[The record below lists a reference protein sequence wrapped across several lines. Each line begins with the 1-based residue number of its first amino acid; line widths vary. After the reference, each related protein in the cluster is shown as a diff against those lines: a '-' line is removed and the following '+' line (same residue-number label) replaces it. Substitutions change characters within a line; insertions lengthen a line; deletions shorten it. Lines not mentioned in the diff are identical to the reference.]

1 MSQPDGKIR
10 PWRQIARELAEER
23 DSQRILA
30 LSKELNHALL
40 AQGVDAALV
49 EPHLS
54 RPSTTTDSGKATN
67 DYDRS
72 VSENS
77 SFKGATPSG
86 RAFFARLARME
97 RTVVATSSV
106 AAWYVARS
114 TRFLERKS
122 ADCILIGSFA

>member
-30 LSKELNHALL
+30 LPTELNNALL
-40 AQGVDAALV
+40 AQGTDAALV
-49 EPHLS
+49 EPHQS

-77 SFKGATPSG
+77 SIRGDGVVIAGYWHRCVPHPSDPVHDVV
-86 RAFFARLARME
+86 RARWSAVCP
-97 RTVVATSSV
+97 VVDV
-106 AAWYVARS
+106 
-114 TRFLERKS
+114 
-122 ADCILIGSFA
+122 